1 MTRAVVWIAL
11 CLFLSPPVARAD
23 VIDAGAGGFTV
34 KIVVNVSAPAAKVY
48 SALVESIGSWWDPEH
63 TWSGKSGN
71 LSIDAAPGGCF
82 CEKLPGGGGVRH
94 LTVLYADPGKLL
106 RLTGGLGP
114 LQDMAV
120 AGSMTWKFADVL
132 GKTTIEFTYKVGGYQ
147 PGGLEPLAKPVD
159 GVLTTQIQRLK
170 RFVETGRPE

>member
-1 MTRAVVWIAL
+1 MTRVIAWIAL
-11 CLFLSPPVARAD
+11 GIVFSPAMAKAD
-23 VIDAGAGGFTV
+23 VIDSGPGGFTV
-34 KIVVNVSAPAAKVY
+34 KIVSNVSAPATKVY
-48 SALVESIGSWWDPEH
+48 SALVEHIGEWWDPAH
-63 TWSGKSGN
+63 TWSGKSAN
-71 LSIDAAPGGCF
+71 LSIDSLPGGCF

-106 RLTGGLGP
+106 RLSGGLGP

-120 AGSMTWKFADVL
+120 NGSMTWKFIEES

-147 PGGLEPLAKPVD
+147 PGGLEAMAKPVD
-159 GVLTTQIQRLK
+159 GVLAAQIYRLK